1 MRRVR
6 RYESSIPAYQ
16 AAEYLRSRGIPAE
29 VVGGHDAY
37 GGAARGW
44 GMGVYEV
51 VTLRAEDARNAARL
65 LEQVSAEA
73 LEVRAA
79 PSEAPAPDLAL
90 LDPALAPACPQC
102 AEPLPLEA
110 DLQACPACGAGVDVI
125 ELIVEQHGPEALAD
139 CYDIEPAEALPP
151 LPTIVAQRICAACG
165 YSLEGLPATGR
176 CPECGELYPRKLDR

>member
-6 RYESSIPAYQ
+6 RYHSPIPAYQ

-29 VVGGHDAY
+29 VVGEHDAY
-37 GGAARGW
+37 GGAARGT
-44 GMGVYEV
+44 GMGAYEV
-51 VTLRAEDARNAARL
+51 VTLRAEDARRATRL
-65 LEQVSAEA
+65 LDEIPPEA

-79 PSEAPAPDLAL
+79 PAEDPAPDLSL
-90 LDPALAPACPQC
+90 LDPAMAPACPAC

-110 DLQACPACGAGVDVI
+110 DLEACPACGSAVDVI

-151 LPTIVAQRICAACG
+151 LPTIVAQRMCAACG

-176 CPECGELYPRKLDR
+176 CPECGELYPRKLER